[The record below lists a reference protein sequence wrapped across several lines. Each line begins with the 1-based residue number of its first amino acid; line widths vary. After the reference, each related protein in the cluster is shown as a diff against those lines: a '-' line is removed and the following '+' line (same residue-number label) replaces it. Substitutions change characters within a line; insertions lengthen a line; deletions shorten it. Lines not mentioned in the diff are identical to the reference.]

1 MLSNDIIDQLV
12 SVSSKLENTILS
24 EDNIAE
30 EKISHLKNIIIA
42 LSDCHSELPKS
53 DVQILINQL
62 QVALIDLEE
71 LTNKRIEMLDFV
83 NKIAPK

>member
-1 MLSNDIIDQLV
+1 MLSNAIIDQLV
-12 SVSSKLENTILS
+12 SISSKLDSTIVS
-24 EDNIAE
+24 EDNITE
-30 EKISHLKNIIIA
+30 DKISHLKNIIIA
-42 LSDCHSELPKS
+42 LSDRHSELPKS

-71 LTNKRIEMLDFV
+71 VTNKRIEMLDFV

>member
-12 SVSSKLENTILS
+12 SISSKLDSTILS
-24 EDNIAE
+24 EGNITE
-30 EKISHLKNIIIA
+30 EKISSLKNIILA
-42 LSDCHSELPKS
+42 LSDRHSELSKS
-53 DVQILINQL
+53 DVQMLLNQL

-71 LTNKRIEMLDFV
+71 VTNKRIEMLDFV

>member
-12 SVSSKLENTILS
+12 SISSKLDSMIVS
-24 EDNIAE
+24 EDNITE
-30 EKISHLKNIIIA
+30 EEISHLKNIIIA
-42 LSDCHSELPKS
+42 LSDRHSELPKS

-62 QVALIDLEE
+62 QVALIDLED

>member
-12 SVSSKLENTILS
+12 SVSSKLDSMILS
-24 EDNIAE
+24 EDNITE

-42 LSDCHSELPKS
+42 LSDRHSELPKS
-53 DVQILINQL
+53 DVQILINEL
-62 QVALIDLEE
+62 HVALIDLEE

>member
-12 SVSSKLENTILS
+12 SISSKLDSMIVS
-24 EDNIAE
+24 EDNITE
-30 EKISHLKNIIIA
+30 DKISHLKNIIIA
-42 LSDCHSELPKS
+42 LSDRHSELPKS

-62 QVALIDLEE
+62 QVALIDLEDV
-71 LTNKRIEMLDFV
+71 TNKRSEMLDFV

>member
-12 SVSSKLENTILS
+12 SISSKLDSMIVSKDNTT
-24 EDNIAE
+24 E

-42 LSDCHSELPKS
+42 LSDRHSELPKS

>member
-12 SVSSKLENTILS
+12 SISSKLDSTILS
-24 EDNIAE
+24 EGNITE
-30 EKISHLKNIIIA
+30 EKISSLKNIILA
-42 LSDCHSELPKS
+42 LSERHSELSES
-53 DVQILINQL
+53 DLQMLVNQL

-71 LTNKRIEMLDFV
+71 LTNKRIELLNFV

>member
-12 SVSSKLENTILS
+12 SVSSKLDSIIVS
-24 EDNIAE
+24 EDNNTE

-42 LSDCHSELPKS
+42 LSDRHSELPKS

>member
-12 SVSSKLENTILS
+12 SISSKLDSTIVS
-24 EDNIAE
+24 EDNITE
-30 EKISHLKNIIIA
+30 DKISHLKNIIIA
-42 LSDCHSELPKS
+42 LSDRHSELPKS

-62 QVALIDLEE
+62 QVALIDLED

>member
-12 SVSSKLENTILS
+12 SISSKLDSMIVS
-24 EDNIAE
+24 EDNITE
-30 EKISHLKNIIIA
+30 DKISHLKNIIIA
-42 LSDCHSELPKS
+42 LSDRHSELPKS

-62 QVALIDLEE
+62 QVALIDLED

-83 NKIAPK
+83 KKIAPK

>member
-12 SVSSKLENTILS
+12 SISSKLDSIFVS

-42 LSDCHSELPKS
+42 LSDRNSDLSKS
-53 DVQILINQL
+53 DVQILINRL
-62 QVALIDLEE
+62 QVALLDLEE

-83 NKIAPK
+83 NKVAPK

>member
-12 SVSSKLENTILS
+12 SISLKLDSVILS
-24 EDNIAE
+24 EDDITE

-42 LSDCHSELPKS
+42 LSDRHSELPKS

-62 QVALIDLEE
+62 QVALIDLED
-71 LTNKRIEMLDFV
+71 LTNKRIEILDFV